1 MNIFQVNK
9 YELKKKSYKL
19 IFYKLLQL
27 KIATNNQTK
36 FKKKLTKQNWER
48 NQQFAKFHQNL
59 AQKII
64 KSSKNTIKMENSQ
77 KYWWTEEIEKVW
89 LEKKEALRTYNR
101 VSSTENFL
109 EFNRLT
115 AILKKLIKKEKKK
128 IQSIDPNTPTK

>member
-1 MNIFQVNK
+1 
-9 YELKKKSYKL
+9 
-19 IFYKLLQL
+19 
-27 KIATNNQTK
+27 
-36 FKKKLTKQNWER
+36 
-48 NQQFAKFHQNL
+48 
-59 AQKII
+59 
-64 KSSKNTIKMENSQ
+64 MENSQ